1 MHRKNKVKMAFTRF
15 RSLLSIK
22 YLLVVLAGLL
32 ASIATATPPERSERE
47 HRAKPTLH
55 FGVLAFRPKPEVLKR
70 WQPVADYLAEKIP
83 THQVVLEAFD
93 YPELEQAVRERRIDL
108 VLTQPAQYV
117 ALSVHQN
124 LYSPLATLVESE
136 GGHPLNDFGGVILV
150 KAQNENIGSISD
162 LKHKRVAASTR
173 ESLGGYEAQ
182 ALELLAAGIRPDDYE
197 LIETGQQDAALIA
210 VLSGRADAGFV
221 RSGLIEQ
228 MVREGKVALSDLRI
242 LKANSAPDYPL
253 ILSTRLYP
261 QWALAA
267 MPWLTPSVSRQIA
280 SAVLAMPQDGEV
292 AKAAKIS
299 GFTIPGDYRSVDR
312 LMRTL
317 RVPPFDERVPLVVV
331 WEDHRLL
338 VVLTAI
344 SMSLALFWMI
354 GLHIRNRRERA
365 RGEAA
370 LRESEQ
376 HFRTLS
382 NSGTTL
388 IWASGS
394 NKLCD
399 YFNDPWLHFTGRT
412 MSQELGNGWTEGIHP
427 DDIGRRMNIYQTAFD
442 RQQPFSME
450 YRLRHSDGSYR
461 WIMDNGYPRFDSS
474 GNFIGYIGHCYDI
487 TERRLADDQLRQAA
501 SVFQN
506 ANEGITITAPDGTI
520 LDVNEAFTRITGYSR
535 DEVIG
540 QNPRLLSSGR
550 QGREFYTA
558 MWNALMST
566 GQWNGE
572 IWNRRKGGEVYAEIL
587 TISTVR
593 DESGKI
599 LHYIGLFY
607 DITVLKEHQQHLEQI
622 AHYDS
627 LTRLPNR
634 VLLAD
639 RLYQAIA
646 RASRNRLS
654 IAIAYIDLDGFKA
667 INDSHGHEVGDKL
680 LVQLAG
686 RMKEALRDIDTLSRL
701 GGDEFVAVL
710 HDLQNHDDSIQ
721 ILERLLASAAQP
733 VYAEGIDLRV
743 SASIGVTYY
752 PQAEDIDADQL
763 LRQADQ
769 AMYQAKQ
776 AGKNQYYIFDAEHDR
791 AIRGRRESVGRI
803 SNALENKELVLHYQP
818 KVNMRT
824 GQVIGVEALIRWHHP
839 ERGLLPPAL
848 FLPVIED
855 DNVIVDI
862 GDWVIE
868 TALNQ
873 MEAWQAH
880 GISLP
885 VSVNVAGRQLQ
896 SPDFIEKL
904 KIALS
909 RHPSVAHQLELEVL
923 ETSALEDIAQVSH
936 VINACQEMGVGFSL
950 DDFGTGYS
958 SLTYLKRLPA
968 QSLKIDQS
976 FVRDMLEDSNDLAIL
991 DGILGLAI
999 AFQRQVIAEGVET
1012 AQHVEML
1019 LRLGCELGQG
1029 YAIAR
1034 PMPADSI
1041 YEWLATWH
1049 PPVAVDCFPIHREDL
1064 PILFAAVK
1072 HRSWVSMLGKYLR
1085 GEKPAP
1091 PQMDRHQ
1098 CSFGK
1103 WFDKFRQTRHA
1114 AHPATDR
1121 IIQLHDA
1128 IHDQANALLELMI
1141 NGRTDEAN
1149 THFAYIETLRD
1160 ELLTELHKTL
1170 SPVTQKENSDLN
1182 EMARSERSLL

>member
-1 MHRKNKVKMAFTRF
+1 MYKKNKVKKAFTRF
-15 RSLLSIK
+15 STLHSMK
-22 YLLVVLAGLL
+22 YLLVVLISLL
-32 ASIATATPPERSERE
+32 ASFATATIPERSEQGLKERP
-47 HRAKPTLH
+47 ALH

-70 WQPVADYLAEKIP
+70 WQPVADYLAEKIS

-93 YPELEQAVRERRIDL
+93 YPELEQAVREKRIDL

-117 ALSVHQN
+117 ALSVQQN

-136 GGHPLNDFGGVILV
+136 GGHALNDFGGVIFV
-150 KAQNENIGSISD
+150 KAQNQNIHNISD
-162 LKHKRVAASTR
+162 LKRKYVAASTR

-182 ALELLAAGIRPDDYE
+182 ALELLAAGIRPDDYV
-197 LIETGQQDAALIA
+197 LIETGQQDAAVMA
-210 VLSGRADAGFV
+210 VLSDRVDAGFV
-221 RSGLIEQ
+221 RSGLLEQ

-242 LKANSAPDYPL
+242 LKANSVPDYPL
-253 ILSTRLYP
+253 VLSTRLYP

-280 SAVLAMPQDGEV
+280 SAVLAMTQDGDV
-292 AKAAKIS
+292 ARAAKIS

-312 LMRTL
+312 LMRIL

-338 VVLTAI
+338 VVLTATG
-344 SMSLALFWMI
+344 MSLATLWMI
-354 GLHIRNRRERA
+354 GFLIRSRREHK
-365 RGEAA
+365 RGEVA

-382 NSGTTL
+382 NSGTAL
-388 IWASGS
+388 IWTSGTD
-394 NKLCD
+394 KLCD

-412 MSQELGNGWTEGIHP
+412 LSQELGNGWAEGVHP
-427 DDIGRRMNIYQTAFD
+427 ADMDRCMDIYNTAFD

-461 WIMDNGYPRFDSS
+461 WIMDNGTPRFDSS

-487 TERRLADDQLRQAA
+487 TERKLADEQLRQAA
-501 SVFQN
+501 SVFKN

-520 LDVNEAFTRITGYSR
+520 LDVNEAFTRITGYDR
-535 DEVIG
+535 EEVIG

-593 DESGKI
+593 DDSGKI

-607 DITVLKEHQQHLEQI
+607 DITVLKEHQKHLEQI

-639 RLYQAIA
+639 RLHQAIA
-646 RASRNRLS
+646 RASRSHLL
-654 IAIAYIDLDGFKA
+654 IAVAYVDLDGFKA
-667 INDSHGHEVGDKL
+667 INDSYGHEVGDKL

-710 HDLQNHDDSIQ
+710 QDLQTHDDSVQ
-721 ILERLLASAAQP
+721 ILERLLVAAAQP
-733 VYAEGIDLRV
+733 VYADGFDLRV
-743 SASIGVTYY
+743 SASIGVAYY
-752 PQAEDIDADQL
+752 PQAEEVDADQL

-776 AGKNQYYIFDAEHDR
+776 DGKNQFHIFDAEHDR

-803 SNALENKELVLHYQP
+803 RDALENEEFVLHYQP

-824 GQVIGVEALIRWHHP
+824 GQVIGAEALIRWHHP
-839 ERGLLPPAL
+839 ERGLLPPAV

-855 DNVIVDI
+855 DDVITAV

-868 TALNQ
+868 SALSQ
-873 MEAWQAH
+873 MEAWQAR
-880 GISLP
+880 GILLP

-896 SPDFIEKL
+896 SSDFIEKL
-904 KIALS
+904 KLALS
-909 RHPSVAHQLELEVL
+909 LHPTVAHQLELEVL

-936 VINACQEMGVGFSL
+936 VINACREMGVGFAL

-1012 AQHVEML
+1012 VEHAEML

-1034 PMPADSI
+1034 PMPADSLD
-1041 YEWLATWH
+1041 EWLANWR
-1049 PPVAVDCFPIHREDL
+1049 PLAECADRFPIHRDDL
-1064 PILFAAVK
+1064 PILFAVVK
-1072 HRSWVSMLGKYLR
+1072 HRSWVALLGQYLR
-1085 GEKPAP
+1085 GEQPAP

-1098 CSFGK
+1098 CRFGK
-1103 WFDKFRQTRHA
+1103 WLDKIGATRHA
-1114 AHPATDR
+1114 NHPAKER
-1121 IIQLHDA
+1121 ILQLHDA
-1128 IHDQANALLELMI
+1128 IHNQANELLELMI
-1141 NGRTDEAN
+1141 LGRSDEAN
-1149 THFAYIETLRD
+1149 ACFAHIESLRD
-1160 ELLTELHKTL
+1160 ELLGELHQML
-1170 SPVTQKENSDLN
+1170 SPEANKDNSDPK
-1182 EMARSERSLL
+1182 EMVARSE